1 MPISTGRPDAG
12 SPPSATTRRFSA
24 SNSARSASWPGRNSV
39 EPESIT
45 VTRLS
50 ICRMITS
57 MCLSWIDTPC
67 ER

>member
-1 MPISTGRPDAG
+1 M
-12 SPPSATTRRFSA
+12 PPSATTRRFSA
-24 SNSARSASWPGRNSV
+24 SKRARSTSSPGSISASPDSM
-39 EPESIT
+39 I

-50 ICRMITS
+50 IWRTMTS